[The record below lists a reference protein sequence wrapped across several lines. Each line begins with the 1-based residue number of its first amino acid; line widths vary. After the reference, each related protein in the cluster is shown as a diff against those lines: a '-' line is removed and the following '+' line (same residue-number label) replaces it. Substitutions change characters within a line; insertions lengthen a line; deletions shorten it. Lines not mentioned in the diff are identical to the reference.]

1 MENLPQ
7 LQQKLTSLIDRYHD
21 VQQDILETFVDRG
34 QLRTLTQ
41 PTVLPNGKRIPG
53 LKLDHPRQLAVMH
66 ALVRF
71 AHLAAGGTFTTAELH
86 PHVLQALGLSAADYK
101 LASLRCD
108 LWKLR
113 AKALIETIPH
123 SRRYQLLPNGYQIC
137 VLFLKLFEK
146 LYAPLTAGILQPF
159 AADQSVPSEKISP
172 LDQRYQAVVQA
183 LDHLVEAVG
192 LKVA

>member
-1 MENLPQ
+1 
-7 LQQKLTSLIDRYHD
+7 
-21 VQQDILETFVDRG
+21 
-34 QLRTLTQ
+34 
-41 PTVLPNGKRIPG
+41 
-53 LKLDHPRQLAVMH
+53 MH

-101 LASLRCD
+101 LASLRYD
-108 LWKLR
+108 LWKLQ
-113 AKALIETIPH
+113 AKALIEKIPH

-183 LDHLVEAVG
+183 LD
-192 LKVA
+192 